1 MKILRKTITLIL
13 VVLAIFTLINSTKVK
28 TFTDSNLKDPNGKT
42 VNTAV
47 IFFRTDDPYTMRI
60 AESLENIEKDNKN
73 NIKFTFFNPQNNI
86 AIQNEM
92 IDSAVQGNYDLLI
105 LYLAKKEKNIV
116 EDVILKAQEK
126 NIPLILMNIP
136 SEVVAQVSKLYSKA
150 IFVTPDSKQAGI
162 AQGEIIVDLWNNKKK
177 IIDKNGDNILQ
188 YIMLEGPSDDHQVID
203 RTKYLIS
210 TINNAGIKREQLALV
225 NGNWSRELAK
235 NSIDN
240 LFLKLDGSIEAI
252 IANNDAMALGA
263 IDALRKYGYNSG
275 DKFKNIVVVGI
286 DGLPEA
292 KDLIDKGFMTGTVIQ
307 DQDVAANLL
316 YTVGMNLA
324 NNLNPI
330 ENTSYKIIGDE
341 IIIPYP
347 YNTYTGKT
355 NNS

>member
-1 MKILRKTITLIL
+1 MKILRKIITLIL
-13 VVLAIFTLINSTKVK
+13 VILAIFTLINSTKVK
-28 TFTDSNLKDPNGKT
+28 TFTDSSLRDSNGKT

-47 IFFRTDDPYTMRI
+47 IFFRTDDPYTMRV
-60 AESLENIEKDNKN
+60 AESLENIEKENKN

-116 EDVILKAQEK
+116 EDVILRAKGK

-136 SEVVAQVSKLYSKA
+136 SEVVSQVSKLYSKA
-150 IFVTPDSKQAGI
+150 AFVTPDSKQAGI
-162 AQGEIIVDLWNNKKK
+162 AQGKIIVDLWNNKKK

-188 YIMLEGPSDDHQVID
+188 YIMLEGPSDDPQVID
-203 RTKYLIS
+203 RTKYSIS
-210 TINNAGIKREQLALV
+210 TINDAGIKKEQLALV
-225 NGNWSRELAK
+225 NDNWSRDLAK

-240 LFLKLDGSIEAI
+240 LFLKFDGSIEAI

-263 IDALRKYGYNSG
+263 IDALQKYGYNSG
-275 DKFKNIVVVGI
+275 DKFKNIVIVGI

-307 DQDVAANLL
+307 DQDVAAKLL

-330 ENTSYKIIGDE
+330 ENTSYKVIGDE

-347 YNTYTGKT
+347 YDTYTGKT